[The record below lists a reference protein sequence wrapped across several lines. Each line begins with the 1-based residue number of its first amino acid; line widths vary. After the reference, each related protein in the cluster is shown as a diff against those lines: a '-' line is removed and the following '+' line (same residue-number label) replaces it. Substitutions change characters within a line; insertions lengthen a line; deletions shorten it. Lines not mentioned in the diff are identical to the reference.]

1 MNPLYPLFINGEFR
15 EAKSRQAIVNPASGE
30 GIAEVALASMK
41 DIEAAI
47 ASAREA
53 FDGGPWPRFSL
64 SERKEFL
71 LKISQGFWIRR
82 RS

>member
-30 GIAEVALASMK
+30 GLPRSRLASMK

-47 ASAREA
+47 ASGP
-53 FDGGPWPRFSL
+53 GGL
-64 SERKEFL
+64 
-71 LKISQGFWIRR
+71 
-82 RS
+82 